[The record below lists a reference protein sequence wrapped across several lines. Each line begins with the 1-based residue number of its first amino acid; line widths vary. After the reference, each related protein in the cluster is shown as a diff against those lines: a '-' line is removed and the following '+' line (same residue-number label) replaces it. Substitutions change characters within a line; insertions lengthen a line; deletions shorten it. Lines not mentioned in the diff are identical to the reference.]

1 MNQTVSVKHAVF
13 FKMIKLEK
21 KNLGMFLK
29 VIELQMRHVH
39 TCNKINIFSLPL
51 KLHMLCCFGEKG

>member
-13 FKMIKLEK
+13 FFLMIKLEK

-29 VIELQMRHVH
+29 VVL
-39 TCNKINIFSLPL
+39 
-51 KLHMLCCFGEKG
+51 G